1 MPTGVPLRTP
11 RLLSEFAKRTTSRC
25 RSANV
30 SVAALVRR
38 LPLPV
43 VGDLVA
49 EARLDVPVDAVV
61 RDVELAAEVPLRVGK
76 LPLEELVEGL
86 EPGDALASLGLPELA
101 PVALVD
107 VGLGV
112 CLRGEV
118 RRRAVTALFEEE
130 RLDRLVVRLFPRH
143 GAHPNLDHP
152 QGCLAPSKGGAPM
165 VTRIG
170 VMDRAILVIRATV
183 TRHDLTRAWH
193 RLGSL
198 IHDTR
203 GRARNYGARS
213 YGNFVRF
220 S

>member
-1 MPTGVPLRTP
+1 M
-11 RLLSEFAKRTTSRC
+11 AKRTTSRC

-30 SVAALVRR
+30 MRPALVGR
-38 LPLPV
+38 LALPV

-61 RDVELAAEVPLRVGK
+61 ATLS
-76 LPLEELVEGL
+76 LPPRYHFAYGSSHSRSSSNGL
-86 EPGDALASLGLPELA
+86 NQVTRSRPSVSQNSSR
-101 PVALVD
+101 VALVD
-107 VGLGV
+107 VRLGV

-203 GRARNYGARS
+203 GRARNYGVRS
-213 YGNFVRF
+213 YANFVRF